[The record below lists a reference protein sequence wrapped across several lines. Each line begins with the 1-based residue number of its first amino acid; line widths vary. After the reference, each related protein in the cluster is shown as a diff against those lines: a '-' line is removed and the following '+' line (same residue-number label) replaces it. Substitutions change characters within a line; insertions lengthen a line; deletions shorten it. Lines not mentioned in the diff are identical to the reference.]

1 MYLYNRNLDYYTHN
15 TKVIYNLLRGFSKLK
30 TPFKRREIEREKLR
44 AETKQNKKVSKS
56 I

>member
-30 TPFKRREIEREKLR
+30 TPFKRREIERER
-44 AETKQNKKVSKS
+44 ETKRN
-56 I
+56 